1 MNSKKYNFV
10 YLNAKY
16 LSGLRI
22 INIKNLEV
30 NSLSFVI
37 KIKRKL
43 ILMLRI

>member
-22 INIKNLEV
+22 INIKNLEEIDIDAKNIDHEKV
-30 NSLSFVI
+30 LE
-37 KIKRKL
+37 
-43 ILMLRI
+43 

>member
-30 NSLSFVI
+30 NSLVLSL
-37 KIKRKL
+37 KL
-43 ILMLRI
+43 IGN